1 MGSNVSNTLSVSHDR
16 REETPEAKA
25 RWFQSLTL
33 EERMNLLCE
42 ITDLA
47 LTNNPR
53 LGQDRHAQSTSGR
66 VRVLEAN
73 EPEDLG

>member
-1 MGSNVSNTLSVSHDR
+1 MTAARGLSHDR

-33 EERMNLLCE
+33 DERMEIFCS

-47 LTNNPR
+47 LTVNPR
-53 LGQDRHAQSTSGR
+53 LAHERHAQSTSGR
-66 VRVLEAN
+66 IRVLESA
-73 EPEDLG
+73 